1 MKRAVV
7 RTTHAHPTVVAAALE
22 PDNTPELSTRVEGS
36 TVVTTVERE
45 TTGGLRA
52 TTDDYV
58 SNLAVATRIIN
69 DIQISNTNE

>member
-1 MKRAVV
+1 
-7 RTTHAHPTVVAAALE
+7 
-22 PDNTPELSTRVEGS
+22 
-36 TVVTTVERE
+36 VTTVERE

-58 SNLAVATRIIN
+58 SNLAVATRIID

>member
-1 MKRAVV
+1 V
-7 RTTHAHPTVVAAALE
+7 RTTHDRPAVVAAALA

-58 SNLAVATRIIN
+58 CNLAVATRVIDDTDTN
-69 DIQISNTNE
+69 DNNE

>member
-1 MKRAVV
+1 MV
-7 RTTHAHPTVVAAALE
+7 RTTHDRPAVVAAALE

-58 SNLAVATRIIN
+58 CNLAVATRVID
-69 DIQISNTNE
+69 DIKTSNNE